1 MTSFL
6 DFQIKDESS
15 YEFNDMN
22 EIVPGLWLGSQP
34 SVIPSNIKYVFSMI
48 GQQSHYIQTE
58 RVNKGELK
66 VTSVY
71 FEDKPEMSP
80 EKLIHDLA
88 EAINVCRQDG
98 AVLVHCMA
106 GMNRS
111 GMVLGLALV
120 KSGMESK
127 QAIKLMRAKRS
138 PSVLFNKVF
147 HDWLLNQ

>member
-6 DFQIKDESS
+6 DFQINDESS

-22 EIVPGLWLGSQP
+22 EIVPGLWLGALP
-34 SVIPSNIKYVFSMI
+34 SEIPSNIKYVFSMI
-48 GQQSHYIQTE
+48 GPQQYRLAIHQ
-58 RVNKGELK
+58 K
-66 VTSVY
+66 VTAVY
-71 FEDKPEMSP
+71 FEDKPEMPP
-80 EKLIHDLA
+80 EKMLHDLA

-98 AVLVHCMA
+98 TVLVHCMA

-120 KSGMESK
+120 KSGMEPK

-147 HDWLLNQ
+147 HDWLQDQ